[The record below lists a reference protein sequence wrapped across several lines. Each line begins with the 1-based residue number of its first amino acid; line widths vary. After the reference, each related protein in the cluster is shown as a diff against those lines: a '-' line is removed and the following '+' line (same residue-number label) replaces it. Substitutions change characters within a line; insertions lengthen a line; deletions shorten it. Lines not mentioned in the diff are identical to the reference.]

1 MPPYKELGLRVR
13 RALTYFLKYIK
24 AYDVAKKKKK
34 KKRIFV
40 AWLQRVELV
49 VVGRISCETV

>member
-24 AYDVAKKKKK
+24 AYDVAKKKK
-34 KKRIFV
+34 RIFV
-40 AWLQRVELV
+40 AWLQKVELV
-49 VVGRISCETV
+49 VVGRISCEAV

>member
-34 KKRIFV
+34 KKKNFCCM
-40 AWLQRVELV
+40 APE
-49 VVGRISCETV
+49 GRTSSSR

>member
-34 KKRIFV
+34 KKNFCCM
-40 AWLQRVELV
+40 APE
-49 VVGRISCETV
+49 GRTSSSR